1 MSGYD
6 TRVARVC
13 SRLNAEG
20 ARYVLVGATAMQLW
34 GTTRATQDIETLE
47 EIRRCM
53 GK

>member
-20 ARYVLVGATAMQLW
+20 ARYVLVGATAMQLC
-34 GTTRATQDIETLE
+34 GITRATKDIEILE
-47 EIRRCM
+47 DIRRRM
-53 GK
+53 ST